1 MDKYE
6 FNLKI
11 DQIKKLV
18 EKKDY
23 KTASKVA
30 KALDLRRIKE
40 WQTLALLIQVH
51 DAAGDL
57 EEAREVSVI
66 AYNKNL
72 GGRRLVYKLADIC
85 IRLKDYDE
93 ANELYKDYVKM
104 APRDP
109 SRYVLEYKIL
119 KAQKAPAEDLID
131 VLETYREHEIDEKYL
146 CELAYLYSNTGRIEE
161 CVDECDEIITL
172 FRDGIYVDRAVQLK
186 QQYAALSPA
195 QEKILEEA
203 ARKAAKAA
211 LEQEEDSSSKEET
224 AQDTTKE
231 INLIQP
237 RSDSANGTGGEPL
250 DGSVEKPDGQADDGE
265 TDSQSDEDDGNAP
278 KQGRFRSFISKTF
291 LAEDDEA
298 DEEEEDDGD
307 EYEDGTEDDA
317 ADETETDSSNAV
329 GASAG
334 EYDEA
339 AVTAADAQAIP
350 ENPENGAETAGVK
363 EEAAAQ
369 PVREYGNKL
378 DMPGAGNVEDY
389 AQSNAAI
396 AAANASIQ
404 QMIEEAKTKIDDS
417 YEQVQRQDEQERKEE
432 EMSNISVPVR
442 NYGIYDTQTLQAELV
457 NSMNEIFSETDSAP
471 DLKSHSA
478 TGSSGDK
485 EPVLPKKEESR
496 PPVKEPGLDAEAVE
510 EQIEGQLSIEDWIE
524 AVREEK
530 YSRQQTKEFSRVEL
544 ERVLEKREKEHEEYE
559 KLKAKLEERENPIRS
574 EREALARVI
583 INAAKTDLAIRTGKA
598 TAKLEED
605 VRQARLER
613 KARQE
618 AERIRREQEAEA
630 ERKRQEEA
638 RLAELARKQA
648 ELERQKA
655 EQEAERARLEREEEE
670 AVRAVEEAIAQE
682 IVNEEAAA
690 AREPME
696 DISSQVNQTVKQVAD
711 EANDDGGRETDR
723 RAVPTEITDY
733 SDSPMALPDAVKR
746 YFKKFEDVENL
757 ERILVGFYT
766 EVVLRSG
773 EIDSASGNV
782 MISGNH
788 SADKTGLAM
797 SIVKGINVLFPE
809 KLRKI
814 ARTTGESI
822 NAKGIVK
829 AMSRLKG
836 TVLIIEDAGSLRKAR
851 VNELLE
857 ILEGDTGNMLVILE
871 DSENALDALTAET
884 PELTE
889 KFNHK
894 IELKCF
900 TVNEMVELAKRYA
913 LEQAY
918 TIDDNALL
926 ALYLAMDRLNNSNDH
941 VDVNDIYEV
950 MDDAIA
956 SEQARNNRKLFR
968 KRRGDN
974 GNVLMEIDFSAE

>member
-57 EEAREVSVI
+57 EEAREVAVI

-119 KAQKAPAEDLID
+119 RAQKAPAEDLID

-211 LEQEEDSSSKEET
+211 LEQEEDSSSKEE
-224 AQDTTKE
+224 AEQDTTKE

-237 RSDSANGTGGEPL
+237 RSDSANVTVGKELADASG
-250 DGSVEKPDGQADDGE
+250 DAGQADDE
-265 TDSQSDEDDGNAP
+265 EADSRSDEGSKNAP

-298 DEEEEDDGD
+298 DEEDEDDGD
-307 EYEDGTEDDA
+307 EYEDGTEDDG
-317 ADETETDSSNAV
+317 ADETDTDAGNAV
-329 GASAG
+329 GSSAE
-334 EYDEA
+334 EYDGT
-339 AVTAADAQAIP
+339 AVNAADAQAIP
-350 ENPENGAETAGVK
+350 EMAPNGTEVATVK
-363 EEAAAQ
+363 EEAVVQ
-369 PVREYGNKL
+369 PVREYENKL
-378 DMPGAGNVEDY
+378 DMADAGNVEDY

-471 DLKSHSA
+471 DLKGQSA
-478 TGSSGDK
+478 AGSSDDRAA
-485 EPVLPKKEESR
+485 VLPKKEENR
-496 PPVKEPGLDAEAVE
+496 PPVQESGLDAEAVE

-530 YSRQQTKEFSRVEL
+530 YSRQQTKEFSRAEL

-559 KLKAKLEERENPIRS
+559 KLKAKLEEREDPIRS

-638 RLAELARKQA
+638 RLAELARRQA

-711 EANDDGGRETDR
+711 EANADGSREADR
-723 RAVPTEITDY
+723 KAVPAETTDY
-733 SDSPMALPDAVKR
+733 SDSPMALPEAVKR

-766 EVVLRSG
+766 EVVLRSS

-809 KLRKI
+809 KPRKI

-836 TVLIIEDAGSLRKAR
+836 TVLIIEDAGSLRKSR

-857 ILEGDTGNMLVILE
+857 LLEGDTGNMLVILE
-871 DSENALDALTAET
+871 DSENDLEALTAET
-884 PELTE
+884 PELAE

-913 LEQAY
+913 LEQTY

-926 ALYLAMDRLNNSNDH
+926 ALYLAMDRLNNSSDR

-950 MDDAIA
+950 IDDAIA
-956 SEQARNNRKLFR
+956 NEHARNNRKLFR

>member
-1 MDKYE
+1 MV
-6 FNLKI
+6 I
-11 DQIKKLV
+11 V

-30 KALDLRRIKE
+30 KALDLRRVKE

-57 EEAREVSVI
+57 EEAREVAVI

-203 ARKAAKAA
+203 ARKAAKEA
-211 LEQEEDSSSKEET
+211 LEQEESSPAREE
-224 AQDTTKE
+224 AVQDGTKE
-231 INLIQP
+231 IDLIQP
-237 RSDSANGTGGEPL
+237 RSDSANGVAGAVKETL
-250 DGSVEKPDGQADDGE
+250 DGSGEKAVSQTDDGDA
-265 TDSQSDEDDGNAP
+265 DSKSDEDDESAP

-291 LAEDDEA
+291 LAEDDEEDD
-298 DEEEEDDGD
+298 DEEDEDDGD
-307 EYEDGTEDDA
+307 EYEDGTEDDE
-317 ADETETDSSNAV
+317 ADETDTDTGNAA
-329 GASAG
+329 GGSAV
-334 EYDEA
+334 EYNKT
-339 AVTAADAQAIP
+339 AVNKAEAQAIP
-350 ENPENGAETAGVK
+350 ENSPNGTEAADVK
-363 EEAAAQ
+363 EEAAVQ
-369 PVREYGNKL
+369 PVREYENKL
-378 DMPGAGNVEDY
+378 DIPDAGNVEDY

-457 NSMNEIFSETDSAP
+457 NSMNEIFSETGSTPDS
-471 DLKSHSA
+471 KGQSA
-478 TGSSGDK
+478 AGSFDDK
-485 EPVLPKKEESR
+485 EAVLPKKEEST
-496 PPVKEPGLDAEAVE
+496 PSVKEPGLDAEAVE

-530 YSRQQTKEFSRVEL
+530 YSRQQTKEFSRAEL

-559 KLKAKLEERENPIRS
+559 KLKAKMEEREDPIKS

-638 RLAELARKQA
+638 RLAELARRQA

-682 IVNEEAAA
+682 IINEEAAA

-696 DISSQVNQTVKQVAD
+696 DVSSQVNQTVKQVAD
-711 EANDDGGRETDR
+711 DANDDGSREADR
-723 RAVPTEITDY
+723 KAAPAETTDY
-733 SDSPMALPDAVKR
+733 SDSPMSLPDAVKR

-766 EVVLRSG
+766 EVVLRSS
-773 EIDSASGNV
+773 EIDSASGN
-782 MISGNH
+782 MIISGNH

-809 KLRKI
+809 KPRKI

-836 TVLIIEDAGSLRKAR
+836 TVLIIEDAGSLRKSR

-857 ILEGDTGNMLVILE
+857 LLEGDTGNMLVILE
-871 DSENALDALTAET
+871 DSENDLEALTAET

-913 LEQAY
+913 LEQTY

-926 ALYLAMDRLNNSNDH
+926 ALYLAMDRLNNNSDH
-941 VDVNDIYEV
+941 IDVNDIYEV
-950 MDDAIA
+950 IDDAIA
-956 SEQARNNRKLFR
+956 NEHARNNRKLFR
-968 KRRGDN
+968 KKRGDN